1 MTTVFDPVVILFRE
15 ISCQSLLGV
24 LRLFQLC
31 CMKNWYYYRYLAEF
45 KISNMTIVRKT
56 KFVYLYNQLS
66 TTKHL
71 IKPYRTAEAKDTRVS
86 IPYNSPSKIIQQAN
100 KTYLWKMIKLC
111 MFWFVKQLICDTSI
125 ITLLI
130 EKGEK
135 LSQLLKKSTDN
146 LQGFPKVFEVNGC
159 IGHVN
164 HNPRCRVKCK
174 KAWQG
179 SGCLNLTCRCS
190 KNAFF
195 KVSFLPNLKENRNGI
210 SWIYSTGKWW
220 EQICSAA

>member
-1 MTTVFDPVVILFRE
+1 MISSILMTTVFDPVVILFRE

-24 LRLFQLC
+24 LRLVQLC
-31 CMKNWYYYRYLAEF
+31 CMKNWYYYLTVF

-56 KFVYLYNQLS
+56 KFAYLYNQLS

-71 IKPYRTAEAKDTRVS
+71 IKPYRTAKAKDTRVS
-86 IPYNSPSKIIQQAN
+86 SPYNSPSKITQQAN
-100 KTYLWKMIKLC
+100 KTYLWKLIKLC

-164 HNPRCRVKCK
+164 HNLRCRVKCK

-179 SGCLNLTCRCS
+179 SGC
-190 KNAFF
+190 
-195 KVSFLPNLKENRNGI
+195 
-210 SWIYSTGKWW
+210 
-220 EQICSAA
+220 

>member
-1 MTTVFDPVVILFRE
+1 MISSILMTTVFDPVVILFRE

-71 IKPYRTAEAKDTRVS
+71 IKPYRTAKAKDTRVS
-86 IPYNSPSKIIQQAN
+86 SPYNSPSKITLQAN
-100 KTYLWKMIKLC
+100 KTYLWKLSKLC

-135 LSQLLKKSTDN
+135 IVTVIKK
-146 LQGFPKVFEVNGC
+146 K
-159 IGHVN
+159 
-164 HNPRCRVKCK
+164 
-174 KAWQG
+174 
-179 SGCLNLTCRCS
+179 
-190 KNAFF
+190 
-195 KVSFLPNLKENRNGI
+195 
-210 SWIYSTGKWW
+210 
-220 EQICSAA
+220 